1 MVGIPPDN
9 ASGKIVKS
17 ITYTI
22 VLKIAF
28 QSLFLVIEYKKRRVY
43 FQRNRNSQH
52 KITNLSFLCI
62 ITFII
67 KAKIHCTNHSPYNNI
82 SPFDSPYNTCRKQR
96 QHNKNIFCKLLAF
109 NFSAH
114 NFVI

>member
-28 QSLFLVIEYKKRRVY
+28 QSLF
-43 FQRNRNSQH
+43 FSNRIQKEKGIFSEKSQ
-52 KITNLSFLCI
+52 FP
-62 ITFII
+62 
-67 KAKIHCTNHSPYNNI
+67 A
-82 SPFDSPYNTCRKQR
+82 
-96 QHNKNIFCKLLAF
+96 
-109 NFSAH
+109 
-114 NFVI
+114 

>member
-28 QSLFLVIEYKKRRVY
+28 QSLFFSNRIQKREGY
-43 FQRNRNSQH
+43 
-52 KITNLSFLCI
+52 
-62 ITFII
+62 
-67 KAKIHCTNHSPYNNI
+67 
-82 SPFDSPYNTCRKQR
+82 
-96 QHNKNIFCKLLAF
+96 IFREIAIP
-109 NFSAH
+109 S
-114 NFVI
+114 IR